1 MLNPKLETQLK
12 LLLDI
17 FLETKLKLL
26 QNIFIETKLKLLQNI
41 FIETQLKLVQNLFRS
56 RASKTRSP
64 ASTGISAAKLA
75 SPSVTAA
82 PWTSQATR

>member
-1 MLNPKLETQLK
+1 MNKSVLIPKLETQLK
-12 LLLDI
+12 LLLDM
-17 FLETKLKLL
+17 FL
-26 QNIFIETKLKLLQNI
+26 ETKLKLLQNI

-56 RASKTRSP
+56 RALQTRSP
-64 ASTGISAAKLA
+64 TSTGIFAAKLA

>member
-1 MLNPKLETQLK
+1 MHPVTKSVLNPKLETQLK

-26 QNIFIETKLKLLQNI
+26 QNIFIET
-41 FIETQLKLVQNLFRS
+41 QLKLVQNLFRS
-56 RASKTRSP
+56 RALKTRSP

>member
-1 MLNPKLETQLK
+1 MKKSVLNPKLETQLK

-41 FIETQLKLVQNLFRS
+41 FLETKLKLLQ
-56 RASKTRSP
+56 TRGP
-64 ASTGISAAKLA
+64 TSTGISAAKLA

>member
-1 MLNPKLETQLK
+1 MKKSVLNPKLETQLK

-26 QNIFIETKLKLLQNI
+26 QNIFIET
-41 FIETQLKLVQNLFRS
+41 QLKLVQNLFRS
-56 RASKTRSP
+56 RALKTRSP
-64 ASTGISAAKLA
+64 TSTGISAAKLA

-82 PWTSQATR
+82 PWASQATR

>member
-1 MLNPKLETQLK
+1 MKKSVLNPKLETQLK

-26 QNIFIETKLKLLQNI
+26 Q
-41 FIETQLKLVQNLFRS
+41 
-56 RASKTRSP
+56 TRSP
-64 ASTGISAAKLA
+64 TSTGISAAKLA